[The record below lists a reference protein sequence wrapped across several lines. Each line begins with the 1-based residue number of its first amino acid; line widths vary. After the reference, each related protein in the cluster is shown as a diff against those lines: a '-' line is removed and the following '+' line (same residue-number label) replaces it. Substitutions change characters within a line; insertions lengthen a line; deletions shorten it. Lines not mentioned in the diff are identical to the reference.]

1 MVIVDRLFH
10 LPDHGRNHCK
20 QYRVRV
26 RVDPRPQERT
36 RPHNRVPCSRGRSH
50 CAHSVYAHSV
60 RPKYERETGNVDK
73 NKLVL
78 ALRLNS
84 NDRHVSYGSDQW
96 PDDDAGSYNMFP
108 GFHDHNL
115 KKNTFCYRF
124 FYQSFE
130 IPKPY
135 RLF

>member
-1 MVIVDRLFH
+1 MFLSDFH
-10 LPDHGRNHCK
+10 LPDHDRNHCI
-20 QYRVRV
+20 QYRVGATVGLHLQDKR
-26 RVDPRPQERT
+26 
-36 RPHNRVPCSRGRSH
+36 RPHSQVPCSKGRRN
-50 CAHSVYAHSV
+50 CAHSVHADPV

-96 PDDDAGSYNMFP
+96 PDGESRSYNMFP

-115 KKNTFCYRF
+115 KKNTFC
-124 FYQSFE
+124 
-130 IPKPY
+130 
-135 RLF
+135 